1 MKYKLDKLTEAESTI
16 LRLYII
22 AFIVFFMLL
31 LQGCYLQAVPDD
43 NEPVYKYNAME
54 GRQELTHKESKLKYN
69 VYSREWVYVK

>member
-1 MKYKLDKLTEAESTI
+1 MKLDNLTEEETGV

-22 AFIVFFMLL
+22 AWIVFMIFL

-54 GRQELTHKESKLKYN
+54 GRNELTHKESKLKYN